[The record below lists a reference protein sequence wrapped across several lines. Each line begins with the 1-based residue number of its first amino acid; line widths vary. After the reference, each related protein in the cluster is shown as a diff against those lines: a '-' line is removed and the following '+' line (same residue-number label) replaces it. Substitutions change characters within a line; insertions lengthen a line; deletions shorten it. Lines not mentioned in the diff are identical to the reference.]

1 MSTEQQ
7 EVSCNKEDIE
17 KLRKKLSLCDHKI
30 SVALYLHRRT
40 CCFDKDRF
48 SDCPDYVYPPEV
60 SDEDLREYLFK
71 EFEEH
76 EKLLNLFIKQF
87 ESLVDFVRLN
97 R

>member
-17 KLRKKLSLCDHKI
+17 KLRRKLSLCDHKI
-30 SVALYLHRRT
+30 SVALYLHRHT
-40 CCFDKDRF
+40 FLFSKDDRF

-87 ESLVDFVRLN
+87 ESLLYVAKR
-97 R
+97 